1 MPRKSATK
9 TSEMEDEEYEQM
21 FEEGR
26 EEEVVEY
33 ELEDIS
39 GIGRITADKLRR
51 AGYYSLRDIAFAS
64 AHELAEVLGSE
75 DRAKSVIVEAQRL
88 LGRGRYFMTAREY
101 YEERKRIS
109 YISTGVKAL
118 DELLE
123 GGVETRAITELIGE
137 FGAGKTQLCHQL
149 AVMVQLPEEEGGL
162 GSKAVYLDTEGTF
175 RPERIVQMAKF
186 RGLEPE
192 EALEGIIYARA
203 YGVEH
208 QVALVKEARALVEEG
223 ARLLILDTLIGNFR
237 AEYAGEEGIG
247 ERQRR
252 LAEHLRDLQAIA
264 EDLNAAVVVTNHV
277 LSRPGILGNPLRP
290 AGGNVVSHAIA
301 HRVWLRKLGGGRWAA
316 RIGPSCCSPASPT
329 PALICISWSTWCAR
343 ARRGAT
349 CSSRPIRCSCPP
361 RRGSA
366 PRSARIP
373 TPSATTGW
381 AT

>member
-149 AVMVQLPEEEGGL
+149 AVMVQLPPDRGGL
-162 GSKAVYLDTEGTF
+162 SAKAIYVDTEGTF

-203 YGVEH
+203 YNSDH
-208 QVALVKEARALVEEG
+208 QMLLVDKAKSIIEKERIKLLVIDS
-223 ARLLILDTLIGNFR
+223 LVTHFR
-237 AEYAGEEGIG
+237 AEYPGRENLAL
-247 ERQRR
+247 RQQKLNKHLSQLMR
-252 LAEHLRDLQAIA
+252 LASIYDV
-264 EDLNAAVVVTNHV
+264 AVVVTNHV
-277 LSRPGILGNPLRP
+277 MASPDVFFGNPLRP
-290 AGGNVVSHAIA
+290 VGGHVVA
-301 HRVWLRKLGGGRWAA
+301 HGCTYRIWIKKSKEGKRIA
-316 RIGPSCCSPASPT
+316 RIIDSPKHAEKET
-329 PALICISWSTWCAR
+329 VFTISEE
-343 ARRGAT
+343 GVVDL
-349 CSSRPIRCSCPP
+349 
-361 RRGSA
+361 
-366 PRSARIP
+366 
-373 TPSATTGW
+373 
-381 AT
+381 

>member
-1 MPRKSATK
+1 MPRKSATR

-21 FEEGR
+21 FEEER
-26 EEEVVEY
+26 EEEAVEY

-75 DRAKSVIVEAQRL
+75 DRAKSVIMEAQRL

-101 YEERKRIS
+101 YEERKKIS

-149 AVMVQLPEEEGGL
+149 AVMVQLPPDRGGL
-162 GSKAVYLDTEGTF
+162 SAKAIYVDTEGTF

-203 YGVEH
+203 YNSDH
-208 QVALVKEARALVEEG
+208 QMLLVDKAKSIIEKERIKLLVIDS
-223 ARLLILDTLIGNFR
+223 LVTHFR
-237 AEYAGEEGIG
+237 AEYPGRENLAL
-247 ERQRR
+247 RQQKLNKHLSQLMR
-252 LAEHLRDLQAIA
+252 LASIYDV
-264 EDLNAAVVVTNHV
+264 AVVVTNHV
-277 LSRPGILGNPLRP
+277 MASPDVFFGNPLRP
-290 AGGNVVSHAIA
+290 VGGHVVA
-301 HRVWLRKLGGGRWAA
+301 HGCTYRIWIKKSKEGKRIA
-316 RIGPSCCSPASPT
+316 RIIDSPKHAEKET
-329 PALICISWSTWCAR
+329 VFTISEE
-343 ARRGAT
+343 GVVDL
-349 CSSRPIRCSCPP
+349 
-361 RRGSA
+361 
-366 PRSARIP
+366 
-373 TPSATTGW
+373 
-381 AT
+381 